1 MRFLSV
7 FALLCFCVAAFASG
21 SLRITSDRLLSV
33 ADGKSTVTISAEV
46 RDSSGKK
53 VADGTVVRF
62 SSSDGSFRETDAVTS
77 SGVAR
82 AVLVAPE
89 QPGVVKITAV
99 ASTVGIVATFDLEFV
114 KDRSMLVAMRQHVE
128 ATGTEYLAYYPE
140 ISLISASGK
149 GGGGKLKY
157 RETTIEADDLQIGTL
172 DLDVT
177 AWEATLTVAGN
188 KIECKR
194 LRYNFLRRRGSA
206 IMTVNGRTGYFKIVA
221 GEPSI
226 SEKGMD
232 PVEFEFKDTGI
243 ANNSI
248 HAERIV
254 TFPGR
259 EIQIIRAKVY
269 MGDSKVMTLPM
280 YSMRP
285 GAGSNILGEQIISYQ
300 NGGVVLNYP
309 YYLKLTPG
317 QTSLFRLRSGADYGR
332 GSAGSRGVFVDW
344 ENSYMSG
351 DSAEGSVT
359 LSGIGRKDM
368 GLNWR
373 HSQRIND
380 STNASAYLDFPSF
393 RGIYGSASIMHDMPG
408 YSLSLN
414 GSSTRT
420 FRGIRQESQRY
431 DLSLRAD
438 QKQIKGAPINFTY
451 GLSASS
457 SSAIFGANEQH
468 QEGIG
473 AFAAFNLL
481 PQPLWTGTNLNAS
494 LSVSQL
500 WGNRQNDGLGIVG
513 RVGMTSE
520 LGRLGSF
527 QLSYDYTQDAFL
539 SSLTGKHRV
548 TGSWMMDS
556 GKLML
561 SLYGS
566 KSIDVDS
573 ATIFADTEFSIS
585 RLWHLGASFSMDRYQ
600 GDTVND
606 SLIYFSYTF
615 GNKDV
620 GLTYSLENRRF
631 GFQLLNARFR

>member
-1 MRFLSV
+1 MRFVSVCLLILS
-7 FALLCFCVAAFASG
+7 CAFAFATG
-21 SLRITSDRLLSV
+21 SLKLSADRLLSV

-46 RDSSGKK
+46 RDASGKK

-62 SSSDGSFRETDAVTS
+62 SSSDGSFRETDAITS
-77 SGVAR
+77 AGVAR
-82 AVLVAPE
+82 AVLVAPV
-89 QPGVVKITAV
+89 QPGIVKVTAV
-99 ASTVGIVATFDLEFV
+99 ASTVGTVATFDLEFV

-140 ISLISASGK
+140 INLISASGK
-149 GGGGKLKY
+149 GGGGKLRY
-157 RETTIEADDLQIGTL
+157 RDTMIEADDLQIGTL
-172 DLDVT
+172 DLEVT
-177 AWEATLTVAGN
+177 AWEASLTVAGN
-188 KIECKR
+188 KIDCKR

-206 IMTVNGRTGYFKIVA
+206 IMTVDGHTGYFKIIA
-221 GEPSI
+221 GVPSA

-243 ANNSI
+243 ANNSV
-248 HAERIV
+248 HADRIV

-259 EIQIIRAKVY
+259 EIQVIHAKVY
-269 MGDSKVMTLPM
+269 MGDSKVMSLPM

-332 GSAGSRGVFVDW
+332 GSASSRGVFVDW
-344 ENSYMSG
+344 ENTYLSG
-351 DSAEGSVT
+351 DNAEGSVT

-393 RGIYGSASIMHDMPG
+393 KGIYGSASIMHDMPG
-408 YSLSLN
+408 YTLSLN
-414 GSSTRT
+414 GSSTRS
-420 FRGIRQESQRY
+420 FQGLRQESQRY

-438 QKQIKGAPINFTY
+438 QKQIKGTPFNFTY

-457 SSAIFGANEQH
+457 SSAIYGSNEQH
-468 QEGIG
+468 QEGIS
-473 AFAAFNLL
+473 AFASFNML
-481 PQPLWTGTNLNAS
+481 PQPLWSGANLNAS

-500 WGNRQNDGLGIVG
+500 WGNRENDGLGILG
-513 RVGMTSE
+513 RVGLTSQ
-520 LGRLGSF
+520 LGSWGSVQF
-527 QLSYDYTQDAFL
+527 SYDYTQDAFM
-539 SSLTGKHRV
+539 SSLTGKHRL
-548 TGSWMMDS
+548 TGNWTVDS

-566 KSIDVDS
+566 KSLDVDS
-573 ATIFADTEFSIS
+573 ATVFADTEFSIS

-606 SLIYFSYTF
+606 SLVYFSYTF
-615 GNKDV
+615 GNKDF

-631 GFQLLNARFR
+631 GFQLMNARFR